1 MPRFRPIFACAA
13 TLALLLAP
21 ARVNSADPLE
31 TRAAYHVGINGAYL
45 PNLQQ
50 DTIRRWVRETGAT
63 MPRVGMRM
71 DLFQKGMPDH
81 PDAMVS
87 DAAAAGGSAL
97 AMLFNESQPVTRP
110 DGSKDEGC
118 KPPEGLWEPVFE
130 NGTDDTLANG
140 SAKINPRNQWAV
152 FVAAMAERY
161 DGDGIGDAPGSPEVW
176 YFSVWNEPDWLPWPS
191 RPKDASDKA
200 MRNWF
205 GRGFHDLARLA
216 FVSHRAIK
224 SVNPAAKVGMQL
236 CFNQSLGL
244 LLDDAKHPLA
254 KNCDFID
261 FHAYGGK
268 GSDDNCFRN
277 DGILPVLKQMRG
289 EYERRKVPLPQF
301 LCTESGVG
309 GGEPGSEK
317 GRTQAAAVIK
327 ANVVGASAG
336 LVTVCWYALVDPSWE
351 NMGLIADASKLPPDG
366 AGAAKRDAFT
376 AMQTVAKLLPP
387 STRFVAEI
395 PVGEASHAYRFRD
408 EKGGDVVVAWAD
420 DSNGPATQAT
430 VELPLSPGPWEVVTW
445 DGKGGKPVLAKGERT
460 RVEFGTMPQF
470 FRSRRQARMD
480 AAKVDPQGLR

>member
-1 MPRFRPIFACAA
+1 
-13 TLALLLAP
+13 
-21 ARVNSADPLE
+21 VE
-31 TRAAYHVGINGAYL
+31 THAEYHVGINGAYL
-45 PNLQQ
+45 PNLKQE
-50 DTIRRWVRETGAT
+50 TIRRWVRETGAT

-81 PDAMVS
+81 PDAMVT

-110 DGSKDEGC
+110 DGSKDQGC
-118 KPPEGLWEPVFE
+118 KPPQGLWEPVF
-130 NGTDDTLANG
+130 DNG
-140 SAKINPRNQWAV
+140 SDEPRDGAKVNPRNEWAV

-161 DGDGIGDAPGSPEVW
+161 DGDGVGDAPGSPRVT
-176 YFSVWNEPDWLPWPS
+176 YFSVWNEPDWLPWPN
-191 RPKDASDKA
+191 RPKDAGDKA

-205 GRGFHDLARLA
+205 GRDFHDLARLA
-216 FVSHRAIK
+216 FVSGRAIK

-244 LLDDAKHPLA
+244 LLDDAKHSLA

-289 EYERRKVPLPQF
+289 EYERRKLPLPQF

-309 GGEPGSEK
+309 GAEPGSEK

-351 NMGLIADASKLPPDG
+351 NMGLIADASKLPADG
-366 AGAAKRDAFT
+366 TGAAKRDAFA
-376 AMQTVAKLLPP
+376 AMQAVAKLLPP
-387 STRFVAEI
+387 TTRFVEELPA
-395 PVGEASHAYRFRD
+395 GDAAHAYRFRD
-408 EKGGDVVVAWAD
+408 AKGIDLVVAWAD
-420 DSNGPATQAT
+420 DRNGPGAKLG
-430 VELPLSPGPWEVVTW
+430 VDLPLSPGPWEVITW
-445 DGKGGKPVLAKGERT
+445 NGKGSEPVQAEAERT
-460 RVEFGTMPQF
+460 RVEVGTLPQF
-470 FRSRRQARMD
+470 
-480 AAKVDPQGLR
+480 LRPRG

>member
-1 MPRFRPIFACAA
+1 MPRILTILACAIIV
-13 TLALLLAP
+13 LLVPP
-21 ARVNSADPLE
+21 AQVSSADPVE
-31 TRAAYHVGINGAYL
+31 ARDPYYVGVNGAYL
-45 PNLQQ
+45 PNLKQ

-81 PDAMVS
+81 PDAWVS

-97 AMLFNESQPVTRP
+97 AMLFNEHQSVTRP

-118 KPPEGLWEPVFE
+118 KPPEGLWESVF
-130 NGTDDTLANG
+130 DNG
-140 SAKINPRNQWAV
+140 SDDAGPPPGAKINPRNEWAV
-152 FVAAMAERY
+152 FVAVMAERY
-161 DGDGIGDAPGSPEVW
+161 DGDGQGDAPGSPKVT

-191 RPKDASDKA
+191 RPKDAGDKT

-205 GRGFHDLARLA
+205 GRDFSDLARLA
-216 FVSHRAIK
+216 FVSHRAARFA
-224 SVNPAAKVGMQL
+224 NPAAKVGMQL
-236 CFNQSLGL
+236 CFNQSVGL

-277 DGILPVLKQMRG
+277 DGILPVLRQMQG
-289 EYERRKVPLPQF
+289 EYEKRKLPLPRF

-309 GGEPGSEK
+309 GGEPGTEK

-351 NMGLIADASKLPPDG
+351 NMGLIADASKLPADG
-366 AGAAKRDAFT
+366 SGERKRDAFV
-376 AMQTVAKLLPP
+376 AMQTVSKLLPP
-387 STRFVAEI
+387 ATRFVEEI
-395 PVGEASHAYRFRD
+395 PVGPAAHAYRFR
-408 EKGGDVVVAWAD
+408 EGNGGKLVVAWAD
-420 DSNGPATQAT
+420 DAGGAEAKAG
-430 VELPLSPGPWEVVTW
+430 VELPLSVGPWVVITW
-445 DGKGGKPVLAKGERT
+445 EGKGMKPILAKGQRT
-460 RVEFGTMPQF
+460 RVDVGTTPQF
-470 FRSRRQARMD
+470 
-480 AAKVDPQGLR
+480 LRPRW

>member
-1 MPRFRPIFACAA
+1 MTRFRAIIACAV
-13 TLALLLAP
+13 TLALVPP
-21 ARVNSADPLE
+21 ARVSSADPGPVQD
-31 TRAAYHVGINGAYL
+31 AYHVGINGAYL
-45 PNLQQ
+45 SNLKQEA
-50 DTIRRWVRETGAT
+50 IRRWVRETGAT

-81 PDAMVS
+81 PDAMVT
-87 DAAAAGGSAL
+87 DAAAGGSAL

-110 DGSKDEGC
+110 DGTKDEGC
-118 KPPEGLWEPVFE
+118 KPPEGLWDPVF
-130 NGTDDTLANG
+130 DNG
-140 SAKINPRNQWAV
+140 SDDAGPAGKARINPRNEWAV

-161 DGDGIGDAPGSPEVW
+161 DGDGVADAPGSPKVTH
-176 YFSVWNEPDWLPWPS
+176 FSVWNEPDWLPWPN
-191 RPKDASDKA
+191 RPKDANDRA

-205 GRGFHDLARLA
+205 GRDFHDLARLA

-268 GSDDNCFRN
+268 TGDDNCFRN

-289 EYERRKVPLPQF
+289 EYEKRKLPVPKF

-309 GGEPGSEK
+309 GGDPGTEK
-317 GRTQAAAVIK
+317 GQTQAAAVIK

-351 NMGLIADASKLPPDG
+351 NMGLIADASILPPDG

-387 STRFVAEI
+387 STSFVAEI
-395 PVGEASHAYRFRD
+395 PAGDAAHAYRFRD
-408 EKGGDVVVAWAD
+408 AKGRDLFVAWAD
-420 DSNGPATQAT
+420 DRNGASAK
-430 VELPLSPGPWEVVTW
+430 VAIELPLSTGAWQVVAW
-445 DGKGGKPVLAKGERT
+445 DGKEAKPVLARGERT
-460 RVEFGTMPQF
+460 RVEAGTMPQF
-470 FRSRRQARMD
+470 LQ
-480 AAKVDPQGLR
+480 LRE